1 MYRVVSRLRAEENL
15 PRTVNPIEDGKT
27 AEQLIFEVALCGERA
42 RRGVSLVLIHL
53 NGTESAHSTTQCF
66 QTRAVSRIFLM
77 ILLFERIRHS
87 RWSESDIQYVDHRLP
102 GITDTASLLSDSK
115 P

>member
-1 MYRVVSRLRAEENL
+1 
-15 PRTVNPIEDGKT
+15 
-27 AEQLIFEVALCGERA
+27 
-42 RRGVSLVLIHL
+42 
-53 NGTESAHSTTQCF
+53 
-66 QTRAVSRIFLM
+66 M